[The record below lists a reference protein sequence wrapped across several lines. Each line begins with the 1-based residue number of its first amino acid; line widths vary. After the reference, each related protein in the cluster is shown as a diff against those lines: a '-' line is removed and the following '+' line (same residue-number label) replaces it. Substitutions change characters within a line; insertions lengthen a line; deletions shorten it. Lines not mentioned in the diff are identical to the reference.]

1 MSQSFDTLIQQGV
14 QAGQAN
20 NTELALQRFK
30 EAGEAAPGNGLPF
43 FLAAGELAQAGRME
57 EAESA
62 YATALLM
69 APDMSLCR
77 YQLGL
82 LQFATGR
89 LPLALSTWQ
98 PLLGLAEDD
107 FIKLFVEGYF
117 ALAAEHTDTA
127 EARFRAGMA
136 LNTVNPPMN
145 HDVER
150 VLGFL
155 ATAKAAQ
162 AQSAAAAGA
171 LAGSAVPSPEGVDPT
186 HGNQATDETD
196 DSAAHVLLSNYQ
208 PAGRPN

>member
-1 MSQSFDTLIQQGV
+1 MFQSFETLIQQGV

-98 PLLGLAEDD
+98 PLLGLPEDD
-107 FIKLFVEGYF
+107 FIKVFVEGYF
-117 ALAAEHTDTA
+117 ALAAEDTDTA

-162 AQSAAAAGA
+162 AQSAAAASPA
-171 LAGSAVPSPEGVDPT
+171 AGSADPSAERGDEPNEA
-186 HGNQATDETD
+186 HETD
-196 DSAAHVLLSNYQ
+196 DTAAHVLLSNYQ

>member
-14 QAGQAN
+14 QASQAN

-30 EAGEAAPGNGLPF
+30 EAGEVAPGNGLPF
-43 FLAAGELAQAGRME
+43 FLAAGELAQVGRME
-57 EAESA
+57 EAENA

-69 APDMSLCR
+69 APEMSLCR

-107 FIKLFVEGYF
+107 FLKLFVEGYF
-117 ALAAEHTDTA
+117 ALAAEDADTA

-145 HDVER
+145 QDVER

-155 ATAKAAQ
+155 ASAKAAQ
-162 AQSAAAAGA
+162 AESATAMGAALETAD
-171 LAGSAVPSPEGVDPT
+171 PSPERSTQDQE
-186 HGNQATDETD
+186 NSESD
-196 DSAAHVLLSNYQ
+196 DTAAHVLLSNYQ